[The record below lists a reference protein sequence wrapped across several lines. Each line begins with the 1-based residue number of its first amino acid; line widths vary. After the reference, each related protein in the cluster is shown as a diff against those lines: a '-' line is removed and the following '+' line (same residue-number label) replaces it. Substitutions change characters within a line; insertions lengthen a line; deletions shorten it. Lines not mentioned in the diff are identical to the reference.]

1 MFSLLKILETSMGH
15 IALISFHLS
24 LLYFVTNRKNK
35 EEKIIEHTEQS
46 FLFFVFYF
54 PNLES
59 NTRFLILS

>member
-46 FLFFVFYF
+46 FLFFVFF
-54 PNLES
+54 FS
-59 NTRFLILS
+59 LI